1 MIINMEI
8 IFNILIGL
16 TLFAGVAFVVSMIK
30 LLTFVKPVE
39 ENKDEAQL
47 P

>member
-1 MIINMEI
+1 MIINMELI
-8 IFNILIGL
+8 SNIVVGLI
-16 TLFAGVAFVVSMIK
+16 LFAGVAFVVSMIK